1 MDANISIV
9 CFKSKV
15 LANGEHPLM
24 LRISQG
30 KLRYFKSLGIS
41 IKSSLWN
48 FDKEEPKRNYPNR
61 EQLLNILN
69 LTRQKY
75 VNMMFELK
83 MLGKDF
89 TPQSLAESVER
100 SANKQNVGTYIQHIV
115 QYMTAEKRLGNA
127 KAYIGCYN
135 SLLKFTGNLDIPF
148 TDIDVNWLKR
158 YELYLRKRGN
168 ADNTIGIRMREL
180 RAVYNK
186 AIEDNVVNEKY
197 YPFAKFRIS
206 HYRKGKCKR
215 AITKSEINKIINIDL
230 SEITTYYSPLLHLS
244 KDLFTCSYLCC
255 GMNMIDIAYLK
266 YSDIINGR
274 ICFIRHKTKQP
285 ITFQLLP
292 QAMQIIEK
300 YRRDKVQQSDYI
312 FPILDRNFHHTEQQ
326 QYDRIRK
333 VIKGMNKSLKKI
345 GTHLDISIPLTTYV
359 ARHSFATV
367 LKRSGVNIALISEA
381 MGHTSLSTTQFYL
394 DSFENEQVDAAMKNL
409 L

>member
-41 IKSSLWN
+41 IKSSSWN

-61 EQLLNILN
+61 EQLLNIMN

-89 TPQSLAESVER
+89 TPQSLAESVEK
-100 SANKQNVGTYIQHIV
+100 STNKQNVGAYIQHII

-127 KAYIGCYN
+127 KAYTGCYN

-148 TDIDVNWLKR
+148 TDIDVSWLKR
-158 YELYLRKRGN
+158 YELYLRERGN
-168 ADNTIGIRMREL
+168 SDNTIGIRMREL

-197 YPFAKFRIS
+197 YPFTKFKIS

-230 SEITTYYSPLLHLS
+230 SGITTYHSPLLCLS
-244 KDLFTCSYLCC
+244 KDLFTFSYLCC
-255 GMNMIDIAYLK
+255 GTNMIGIAYLK

-274 ICFIRHKTKQP
+274 IFFCT
-285 ITFQLLP
+285 
-292 QAMQIIEK
+292 A
-300 YRRDKVQQSDYI
+300 
-312 FPILDRNFHHTEQQ
+312 
-326 QYDRIRK
+326 
-333 VIKGMNKSLKKI
+333 
-345 GTHLDISIPLTTYV
+345 
-359 ARHSFATV
+359 
-367 LKRSGVNIALISEA
+367 
-381 MGHTSLSTTQFYL
+381 
-394 DSFENEQVDAAMKNL
+394 
-409 L
+409 

>member
-1 MDANISIV
+1 MDANISII

-15 LANGEHPLM
+15 LANGEQPLM

-41 IKSSLWN
+41 IKSSSWN
-48 FDKEEPKRNYPNR
+48 FDKEEPKRSYPNR
-61 EQLLNILN
+61 EQLLNIMN

-89 TPQSLAESVER
+89 TPQSLAESVEK
-100 SANKQNVGTYIQHIV
+100 STNKQNVGTYIQHII

-127 KAYIGCYN
+127 KAYTGCYN

-148 TDIDVNWLKR
+148 TDIDVSWLKK
-158 YELYLRKRGN
+158 YELYLRERGN
-168 ADNTIGIRMREL
+168 SDNTVGIRMREM

-197 YPFAKFRIS
+197 YPFTKFKIS

-230 SEITTYYSPLLHLS
+230 SGITTYHSPLLYLS
-244 KDLFTCSYLCC
+244 KDLFTFSYLCC

-274 ICFIRHKTKQP
+274 ICFVRHKTKQP

-292 QAMQIIEK
+292 QAMQIIDK
-300 YRRDKVQQSDYI
+300 YRKDEVQQDDYI

-333 VIKGMNKSLKKI
+333 VIKGMNKSLKRI
-345 GTHLDISIPLTTYV
+345 GTHLNISIPLTTYV

-394 DSFENEQVDAAMKNL
+394 DSFENEQVDEAMKNL

>member
-115 QYMTAEKRLGNA
+115 QYMTAE
-127 KAYIGCYN
+127 
-135 SLLKFTGNLDIPF
+135 
-148 TDIDVNWLKR
+148 
-158 YELYLRKRGN
+158 
-168 ADNTIGIRMREL
+168 
-180 RAVYNK
+180 
-186 AIEDNVVNEKY
+186 
-197 YPFAKFRIS
+197 
-206 HYRKGKCKR
+206 
-215 AITKSEINKIINIDL
+215 
-230 SEITTYYSPLLHLS
+230 
-244 KDLFTCSYLCC
+244 
-255 GMNMIDIAYLK
+255 
-266 YSDIINGR
+266 NG
-274 ICFIRHKTKQP
+274 
-285 ITFQLLP
+285 
-292 QAMQIIEK
+292 
-300 YRRDKVQQSDYI
+300 
-312 FPILDRNFHHTEQQ
+312 
-326 QYDRIRK
+326 
-333 VIKGMNKSLKKI
+333 
-345 GTHLDISIPLTTYV
+345 
-359 ARHSFATV
+359 
-367 LKRSGVNIALISEA
+367 
-381 MGHTSLSTTQFYL
+381 
-394 DSFENEQVDAAMKNL
+394 
-409 L
+409 